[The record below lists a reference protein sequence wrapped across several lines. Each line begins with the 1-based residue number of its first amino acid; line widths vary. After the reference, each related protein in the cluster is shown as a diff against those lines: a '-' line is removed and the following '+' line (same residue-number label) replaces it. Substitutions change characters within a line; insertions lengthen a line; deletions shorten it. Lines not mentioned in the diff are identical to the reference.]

1 MEKIYKFENAKA
13 TVNDNG
19 TVIVVVNEIYQ
30 PKDGEI
36 VMFQDRPDSVFI
48 YRKVD
53 NMGTNAT
60 TYYVA
65 LSCGCNL
72 FYNDPEYH
80 MLRGYD
86 FSNVVPALDEC
97 KQLLFDALKKRNLVW
112 DPEAKQVIRWRANY
126 GDRYFY
132 VADYGD
138 VATSYDYCRKIDDA
152 RFCFGNYF
160 ATEALAL
167 KALKNIKENL
177 LNI

>member
-13 TVNDNG
+13 TVDENG
-19 TVIVVVNEIYQ
+19 TITVVVNEIYR

-53 NMGTNAT
+53 NMGANAT

-65 LSCGCNL
+65 LCAGCNL

-86 FSNVVPALDEC
+86 FSDVAPATEEA
-97 KQLLFDALKKRNLVW
+97 KQLLFDELKKRNLMW
-112 DPEAKQVIRWRANY
+112 DPETKQVVRWRTQFN
-126 GDRYFY
+126 GKYFY
-132 VADYGD
+132 ITDYGIVNISSD
-138 VATSYDYCRKIDDA
+138 SRSIIDNQ
-152 RFCFGNYF
+152 RFNFGNYF
-160 ATEALAL
+160 ATEELAR
-167 KALKNIKENL
+167 KAIEKFKNFL
-177 LNI
+177 AS